1 MLRAIITFFLSYSI
15 KASVKSVKSEKET
28 IPVPNQEPVQ
38 PPKGPSRHMLYAQ
51 HFPIP
56 QDEMSSHECNQ
67 RMTVLYGVGKA
78 RDEARHI
85 VKKVTKET
93 VKLFSKKNCIDV
105 GSGDLGK
112 NKKKKD
118 KELGEAH
125 SVQSATNFET
135 VFEGIFN
142 KFQKLSYYDQHVVT
156 HQCVTSVLEQIS
168 AFINENSDYL
178 PVVENISFLFDL
190 MEYSC
195 NVYGL
200 LEFSVQVSFIILKHD
215 MVRNL
220 YTFYKPSK
228 TTFCS
233 K

>member
-1 MLRAIITFFLSYSI
+1 M
-15 KASVKSVKSEKET
+15 KSVKSEKET

-118 KELGEAH
+118 KETIKQANK
-125 SVQSATNFET
+125 QNK
-135 VFEGIFN
+135 N
-142 KFQKLSYYDQHVVT
+142 KF
-156 HQCVTSVLEQIS
+156 
-168 AFINENSDYL
+168 
-178 PVVENISFLFDL
+178 
-190 MEYSC
+190 
-195 NVYGL
+195 
-200 LEFSVQVSFIILKHD
+200 
-215 MVRNL
+215 L
-220 YTFYKPSK
+220 Y
-228 TTFCS
+228 
-233 K
+233 

>member
-1 MLRAIITFFLSYSI
+1 
-15 KASVKSVKSEKET
+15 
-28 IPVPNQEPVQ
+28 
-38 PPKGPSRHMLYAQ
+38 MLYAQ

-228 TTFCS
+228 TTFGS